1 MDIWKGSFEVPYV
14 GGKTRKLDDLC
25 LSTDLQAPAP
35 SPSIAHHIK
44 SYLSNSS
51 FSFLSY
57 LPPSRVPF
65 FLAAGPSLNLTTS
78 SPETSDFFRHLFLSA
93 LPKLDAS
100 AAGDTEETIEQS
112 RIALLLRVTSTDA
125 VAEGE
130 NKGDWGITELLIYGA
145 ITYPAAPDATQTPP
159 NSSASPAIGPTPIIS
174 VRALPLSSR
183 HGFKTYIPVKRE
195 PGQDEARYIT
205 PNPQDI
211 LNPVISRST
220 KKRRAD
226 ALDRAVDKKLVKKQR
241 MVDARMALG
250 KDAGVNTAN
259 LMPEEMM
266 DRQGSPEP
274 LAMKR
279 RISMAQTEEGGLKI
293 EHRRTSSA
301 SIMSTGISTSTAVSR
316 PNSRGRP
323 TLERKPT
330 IIKKEHSFSEV
341 AEAESKNR
349 DLLNKIVLEEM
360 KRLGMKDY
368 RRDRAKSVMPT
379 GEDMLEVTVA
389 GEEREQWKKWEEERE
404 EYKNV
409 FHHTVKATIFALRR
423 YKFSEMPVATEHMR
437 RAVSQL
443 LDVFLAVEKKDTIDT
458 LPGEIET

>member
-1 MDIWKGSFEVPYV
+1 V
-14 GGKTRKLDDLC
+14 
-25 LSTDLQAPAP
+25 
-35 SPSIAHHIK
+35 
-44 SYLSNSS
+44 
-51 FSFLSY
+51 
-57 LPPSRVPF
+57 
-65 FLAAGPSLNLTTS
+65 
-78 SPETSDFFRHLFLSA
+78 
-93 LPKLDAS
+93 
-100 AAGDTEETIEQS
+100 DTEETIEQS
-112 RIALLLRVTSTDA
+112 RIALLLRVTSADA
-125 VAEGE
+125 VEGE

-145 ITYPAAPDATQTPP
+145 ITYPAPTDATQTPP
-159 NSSASPAIGPTPIIS
+159 NSSASPAVGPIPVIS

-183 HGFKTYIPVKRE
+183 HGFTTHIPVKRE

-205 PNPQDI
+205 PNPQDV

-241 MVDARMALG
+241 IIDARMALG

-259 LMPEEMM
+259 LMPEEVP

-274 LAMKR
+274 LALKR
-279 RISMAQTEEGGLKI
+279 RISMAQGEEGGLKI

-301 SIMSTGISTSTAVSR
+301 SIMSNGISTATAVSR

-330 IIKKEHSFSEV
+330 IIKKEHSFLEV

-368 RRDRAKSVMPT
+368 RKDRAKSVMPA

-423 YKFSEMPVATEHMR
+423 HKFSEMPVATEHMR

-443 LDVFLAVEKKDTIDT
+443 LDVFLAVEKKDTMDT